1 MDAFSEEELEELS
14 KLVQKYARR
23 FRLPSEDV
31 EDCGQ
36 QFVVYLLERP
46 PQERASIRAR
56 PNRSA
61 HHFAV
66 DYLRHHIAGQKCL
79 EHLKQAAVR
88 NLKTLNPDDLL
99 LQQELH
105 NRLEVCLACL
115 CEKERALLVA
125 HIVEQQSFVAIA
137 KQQGRSA
144 GAVRMAYNRAIAH
157 LRAVAE
163 ANGLTEQEAIEYLV
177 ACYRARGGE
186 LRRPSHETERG
197 FTKSRH
203 PMCAFTFV
211 NRSNNWKQKKCL
223 SLSEEKPSRER
234 HGV

>member
-115 CEKERALLVA
+115 CEKERALIVA
-125 HIVEQQSFVAIA
+125 HAVEQQSFVAIA

-163 ANGLTEQEAIEYLV
+163 ANGLTEQEAIEYLA
-177 ACYRARGGE
+177 ACNRARGGGSLDGQATKQRGD
-186 LRRPSHETERG
+186 LRKVGTR
-197 FTKSRH
+197 
-203 PMCAFTFV
+203 CALL
-211 NRSNNWKQKKCL
+211 RL
-223 SLSEEKPSRER
+223 
-234 HGV
+234 